1 MSDIESLRK
10 DVSVTPIEVSVGSS
24 DSATVS
30 LFVIP
35 DQNALLAYYE
45 RHTDDLDGMLPL
57 WGAVWPSSLAL
68 CRHIGPDMIGP
79 DAAVIELGCGLGL
92 AGIAVA
98 MTCAPSSVLLTDIDP
113 LAVALS
119 KESADR
125 SGVGHVCT
133 SAVRSWH
140 DLAAWPPAAF
150 DVAIGADIIY
160 EADVCA
166 PITAVLAHMLK
177 PGGRFILADGKHGRK
192 HRAEL
197 RVALLSSGTFRSDG
211 DEQTVTVPAMP
222 CLPAD
227 DPASSH
233 ETVIWQFVRTE
244 AAAP

>member
-1 MSDIESLRK
+1 MIE
-10 DVSVTPIEVSVGSS
+10 
-24 DSATVS
+24 
-30 LFVIP
+30 
-35 DQNALLAYYE
+35 
-45 RHTDDLDGMLPL
+45 
-57 WGAVWPSSLAL
+57 
-68 CRHIGPDMIGP
+68 P
-79 DAAVIELGCGLGL
+79 DAAVLEIGCGLGL

-119 KESADR
+119 KESADH

-140 DLAAWPPAAF
+140 ELTAWPSATF

-160 EADVCA
+160 EPEVCV
-166 PITAVLAHMLK
+166 PITAVLAHTLK

-197 RVALLSSGTFRSDG
+197 REALSGTFRSDG
-211 DEQTVTVPAMP
+211 DEQTVTVPAVP

-233 ETVIWQFVRTE
+233 ETVVWQFVRTN